1 MPHSLIQ
8 GFTNFPN
15 VWSHLKI
22 QCATRMI
29 YNMYHTEEP
38 QIFGATKQN
47 LVTQVTCFLGFV
59 QPWPEL
65 LSALKK

>member
-15 VWSHLKI
+15 IWSHLKI
-22 QCATRMI
+22 QCATI
-29 YNMYHTEEP
+29 
-38 QIFGATKQN
+38 QN
-47 LVTQVTCFLGFV
+47 LVAQVTWFLGFE

-65 LSALKK
+65 LSAMLNKPSTKAKLVT